1 MIDRIASHDA
11 RIIKVEGP
19 TASGKTEA
27 LIQRCLKLIERGS
40 APESILVAT
49 PTRNAATFFRHRLVR
64 AAKPDS
70 KDAVLRIQVARAL
83 DVCTTILDKPAAR
96 EETGR
101 IPRILTESEYVFLL
115 EDLKTLGQK
124 NQRLRNMLSFF
135 YAQWSALKKEE
146 DWVIPGEES
155 MVLGRMRDIMRLQG
169 TMLRDEAPY
178 ICAQVLESP
187 SGSALTQHFDY
198 VFCDD
203 FQSLSYAEQTCMCL
217 CARKQLIVCGNAAH
231 ATQANTKYPH
241 PKGFDLFDRTRRGV
255 DVFSLEHSF
264 GPAEAVHISESLDAV
279 SYPKTLTSA
288 DSDTSSTST
297 LFVEWPTP
305 EEEMNSFARIA
316 DAWIKHKENAYLS
329 DICIAVPTK
338 RWGLLAYK
346 ALKTRGIPVSDAGLY
361 LGLGGDPRIEGHHEA
376 LSAYARLLLAADGQ
390 DMTAWRIWG
399 GLDHALTNSDIWR
412 HIYDNALETTTP
424 LYDVFKEMA
433 TNPSQYAH
441 DVFRSKALEGIWT
454 TGQDVITR
462 TSNLK
467 GSELAQAT
475 GISDIPSLMPI
486 IANIDPNDDAS
497 SLREKVRNHL
507 LGPSFIPNDG
517 KVRIAMLEATEGME
531 CSCLILPGLVN
542 GLLPHRDAFDPVKSD
557 AEHARAID
565 TDRVRL
571 AACLPRG
578 VQCLIAS
585 SFSSADIETAEKSKM
600 KVERIV
606 SAKGERTALLTRSIF
621 LTAGEQ
627 LQFIPGDEQVIT
639 DFIANI
645 SQTC

>member
-1 MIDRIASHDA
+1 MIDRIASHEG

-27 LIQRCLKLIERGS
+27 LVQRCLKLIERGS

-49 PTRNAATFFRHRLVR
+49 PTSNAATFFKHRLVR
-64 AAKPDS
+64 SAKS
-70 KDAVLRIQVARAL
+70 TIKDAASQIQIARAL
-83 DVCTTILDKPAAR
+83 DVCTSILDEPAAR
-96 EETGR
+96 EATGR
-101 IPRILTESEYVFLL
+101 IPHILTESEYVFFL

-135 YAQWSALKKEE
+135 YAQWSALEKEE

-178 ICAQVLESP
+178 ICVQLLESP
-187 SGSALTQHFDY
+187 SGSSLTQRFDY

-241 PKGFDLFDRTRRGV
+241 PKGFQLFDRTRRKV

-264 GPAEAVHISESLDAV
+264 GSVEAAHISESLDMIPHSKISV
-279 SYPKTLTSA
+279 ST
-288 DSDTSSTST
+288 DSDASSARA

-305 EEEMNSFARIA
+305 AEEIDSLAHIA
-316 DAWIKHKENAYLS
+316 DSWIKHRNNVHLS

-338 RWGLLAYK
+338 RWGRLAYK
-346 ALKTRGIPVSDAGLY
+346 ALKARGIPVSDTGLH
-361 LGLGGDPRIEGHHEA
+361 LGLGGDPRLEGHHEA
-376 LSAYARLLLAADGQ
+376 LSAYARLLLAADEQ

-412 HIYDNALETTTP
+412 HIYDKALKTNTL

-433 TNPSQYAH
+433 TNPSQYVH
-441 DVFRSKALEGIWT
+441 DVFRSKALGSIWDA
-454 TGQDVITR
+454 GQDVIAR

-475 GISDIPSLMPI
+475 GISDIESLMPV
-486 IANIDPNDDAS
+486 IASIDPDDDAS

-507 LGPSFIPNDG
+507 LGPSFIPNDD

-531 CSCLILPGLVN
+531 CPCLILPGLVN

-565 TDRVRL
+565 ADRVRL

-578 VQCLIAS
+578 TQCLIVS
-585 SFSSADIETAEKSKM
+585 SFSCTDIETAEKSKM

-606 SAKGERTALLTRSIF
+606 STKGERTALLTRSIF
-621 LTAGEQ
+621 LTETERP
-627 LQFIPGDEQVIT
+627 QFIPGDEQAIT
-639 DFIANI
+639 NFIVNI
-645 SQTC
+645 SQTR